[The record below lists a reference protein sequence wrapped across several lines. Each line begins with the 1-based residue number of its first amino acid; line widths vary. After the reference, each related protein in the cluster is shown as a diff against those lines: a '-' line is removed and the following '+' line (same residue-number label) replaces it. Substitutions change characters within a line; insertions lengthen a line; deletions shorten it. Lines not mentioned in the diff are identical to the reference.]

1 MVVWIIGLSGAGKS
15 TLANEVVSRIRENQ
29 KAVVLLD
36 GDVVREAFGN
46 DLGYS
51 MEDRLKNAERIC
63 QLGKLLDDQGMHV
76 VCAILSIFPVTRE
89 WNRCNLRSY
98 REVFIDTT
106 LQDLKVRDSK
116 GIYKRFEDGEV
127 RDVAGLDI
135 EFPTPDNAELVIENI
150 GSKQDL
156 LKYAEPIANWLL
168 GSE

>member
-15 TLANEVVSRIRENQ
+15 TLANEVVSRVRKNQ
-29 KAVVLLD
+29 RAVVLLD

-51 MEDRLKNAERIC
+51 MEDRLRNAERIC
-63 QLGKLLDDQGMHV
+63 QLGKLLDDQGLNV
-76 VCAILSIFPVTRE
+76 VCAILSIFPKTRE
-89 WNRCNLRSY
+89 WNRRNLRSY
-98 REVFIDTT
+98 REVFIDTPLT
-106 LQDLKVRDSK
+106 DLKARDSK

-127 RDVAGLDI
+127 RDVAGLDLT
-135 EFPTPDNAELVIENI
+135 FPRPVNAELVIENF

-156 LKYAEPIANWLL
+156 LKHAEPIADWLL

>member
-15 TLANEVVSRIRENQ
+15 TLANEVVSLIRE
-29 KAVVLLD
+29 KKKTVVLLD
-36 GDVVREAFGN
+36 GDAVRETFGN

-63 QLGKLLDDQGMHV
+63 QLGKLLDDQGVHV
-76 VCAILSIFPVTRE
+76 VCAILSLFPDTRE
-89 WNRCNLRSY
+89 WNRRNLQSY
-98 REVFIDTT
+98 REVFIDTPMA
-106 LQDLKVRDSK
+106 DLKTRDSK

-135 EFPTPDNAELVIENI
+135 AFPRPDNADLIIENL
-150 GSKQDL
+150 GSKPEL
-156 LKYAEPIANWLL
+156 LKHAGHIADWLL